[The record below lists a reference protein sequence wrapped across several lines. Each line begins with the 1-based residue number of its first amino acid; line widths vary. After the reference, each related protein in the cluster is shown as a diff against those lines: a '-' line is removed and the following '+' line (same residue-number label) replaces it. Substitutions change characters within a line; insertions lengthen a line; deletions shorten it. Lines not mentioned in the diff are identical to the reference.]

1 MSLNQAL
8 GPAYYTRHIT
18 VIAVFSGVAS
28 VAVGLR
34 FWARKIQSM
43 PLELSDYLI
52 VLGLV

>member
-8 GPAYYTRHIT
+8 GPTYYTKHIT

-34 FWARKIQSM
+34 FWARRIQNMS
-43 PLELSDYLI
+43 LELNDYLI

>member
-1 MSLNQAL
+1 MSEHQAL

-18 VIAVFSGVAS
+18 VIAVFSAVAS

-34 FWARKIQSM
+34 FWARKIQNM

>member
-18 VIAVFSGVAS
+18 VIAVFSGVAT

-34 FWARKIQSM
+34 FWARKIQNMS
-43 PLELSDYLI
+43 PELNDYLI